1 MSERT
6 LTINVGLLVCFFA
19 ALTCLAIG
27 NTEAAIVW
35 ALLAIAM
42 ARS

>member
-1 MSERT
+1 MSQRT
-6 LTINVGLLVCFFA
+6 LTINIGLLVCTVA
-19 ALTCLAIG
+19 TLICLARG
-27 NTEAAIVW
+27 SAEAAIVW